1 LPSALSSQ
9 DYSRPLAHPGARLK
23 EDEFDDPPQHENE
36 ALVKRLF
43 EEVFTAENV
52 DAADESGNI

>member
-1 LPSALSSQ
+1 MT
-9 DYSRPLAHPGARLK
+9 
-23 EDEFDDPPQHENE
+23 PPPNENE

-52 DAADESGNI
+52 DAADESWDT

>member
-1 LPSALSSQ
+1 MT
-9 DYSRPLAHPGARLK
+9 
-23 EDEFDDPPQHENE
+23 PPPNENE

-52 DAADESGNI
+52 DTADESWNT